1 MNVLIVGKG
10 GREHAIAW
18 KMAQSERVTQVFV
31 APGNVGMT
39 DVAECVDIAESDQD
53 GLVQFAKEN
62 GVDLTVV
69 GPEQPLLDGLVD
81 RFEAED
87 LAVFGPTRAA
97 ALIEGSKTYANELME
112 KYAIPTAFSAS
123 FTDYEQAKTYLAEK
137 GAPIV
142 IKADGLAAGKGVVVA
157 MTIAEAEEA
166 LHSMMVETKFGEAS
180 SKVVIEEFLEGE
192 EFSLMAFVNG
202 KKVLPMVISQDHKRA
217 FDGDLGPN
225 TGGMGAYSPVPH
237 ISDKVVEVAV
247 GEILQPMA
255 DALVKEDASFTGIL
269 YAGLMLTDRGPKVI
283 EFNARFGD
291 PETQVVLPRLESDL
305 FEVMTGLLNGEDV
318 SLEWSTDEYVG
329 VVLASGGYPGSY
341 EKGVAINGLET
352 VSADTLTFFAGVK
365 GDGGQLVTDGGRI
378 LLLAAKSEN
387 LESAQTSVYREMAK
401 LECAESF
408 YRKDIGSKAIK
419 AVSSGK

>member
-1 MNVLIVGKG
+1 MKVLIVGKG

-18 KMAQSERVTQVFV
+18 KMAQSERVTDVYV

-39 DVAECVDIAESDQD
+39 DIAKCVAIGESDQD
-53 GLVQFAKEN
+53 GLIQFSKEK
-62 GVDLTVV
+62 GIDLTVV

-81 RFEAED
+81 RFQAEG
-87 LAVFGPTRAA
+87 LMVFGPTRAA
-97 ALIEGSKTYANELME
+97 ALIEGSKTYANDLME

-123 FTDYEQAKTYLAEK
+123 FTDYDEAKAYLAEK

-157 MTIAEAEEA
+157 MTMAEAEEA

-180 SKVVIEEFLEGE
+180 SKVVIEEFLQGE
-192 EFSLMAFVNG
+192 EFSLMAFVHG
-202 KKVLPMVISQDHKRA
+202 TKILPMVISQDHKRA

-237 ISDKVVEVAV
+237 ISNEVVEISI
-247 GEILQPMA
+247 EQILQPMA
-255 DALVKEDASFTGIL
+255 DGLVKEEASFTGIL
-269 YAGLMLTDRGPKVI
+269 YAGLMLTEDGPKVI

-305 FEVMTGLLNGEDV
+305 FEILTGLLNEEDV
-318 SLEWSTDEYVG
+318 SLEWSDDEYVG

-341 EKGVAINGLET
+341 EKGVAINGLDA
-352 VSADTLTFFAGVK
+352 VSSETLTFFAGVK
-365 GDGGQLVTDGGRI
+365 EEEGQLLTDGGRI
-378 LLLAAKSEN
+378 LLIAAKAGDLEN
-387 LESAQTSVYREMAK
+387 AQTSVYEEMKK
-401 LECAESF
+401 LKCAGSF
-408 YRKDIGSKAIK
+408 YRNDIGSKAIK
-419 AVSSGK
+419 AVSSS

>member
-39 DVAECVDIAESDQD
+39 GVAECVDIAESDQE
-53 GLVQFAKEN
+53 GLVQFAKEK

-81 RFEAED
+81 RFEAEG

-123 FTDYEQAKTYLAEK
+123 FTDYEEAKAYLAEK

-157 MTIAEAEEA
+157 MTMAEAEEA

-180 SKVVIEEFLEGE
+180 RRVVIEEFLEGE
-192 EFSLMAFVNG
+192 EFSLMAFVKG
-202 KKVLPMVISQDHKRA
+202 TKVLPMVISQDHKRA

-237 ISDKVVEVAV
+237 ISDKVVEVAIE
-247 GEILQPMA
+247 EILQPMA
-255 DALVKEDASFTGIL
+255 DALVKEGVSFTGIL
-269 YAGLMLTDRGPKVI
+269 YAGLILTDRGPKVI

-305 FEVMTGLLNGEDV
+305 FDVMKGLLNEEDV
-318 SLEWSTDEYVG
+318 TLEWSAEEYVG

-341 EKGVAINGLET
+341 EKGVAIDGLEA

-365 GDGGQLVTDGGRI
+365 EDGGKLVTDGGRI

-387 LESAQTSVYREMAK
+387 LESAQTAVYREMAK
-401 LECAESF
+401 VECAESF
-408 YRKDIGSKAIK
+408 YREDIGSKAIK
-419 AVSSGK
+419 AVSS